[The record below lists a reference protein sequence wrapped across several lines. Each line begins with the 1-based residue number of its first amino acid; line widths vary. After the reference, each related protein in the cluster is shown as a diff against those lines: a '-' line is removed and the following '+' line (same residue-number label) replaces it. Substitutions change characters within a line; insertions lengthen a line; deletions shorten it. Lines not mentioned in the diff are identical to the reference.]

1 MNTSLINREGA
12 LQAPQLDYF
21 LVDGSGSMIDKWWD
35 FLATLDQFTDTMR
48 AEGVGSH
55 GIVSVFDSNVLDD
68 TQRDC
73 PIGEWPKFVDQPL
86 AAHWGSTPLY
96 DAINVMGR
104 ALNEIQ
110 PQRARIVIVTDGG
123 ENGSRYTTDQ
133 EARAILDWCRAQ
145 GWQVTFI
152 GCDFNNSKQ
161 ARLLGADDANSLS
174 IAREKLTDAGKLLG
188 RKSVNHARGG
198 DDINFTGDE
207 KTTFGGYLAAPEST
221 GK

>member
-1 MNTSLINREGA
+1 MTNNSLINREGA

-21 LVDGSGSMIDKWWD
+21 LVDGSGSMIDKWWE
-35 FLATLDQFTDTMR
+35 FLATLDQFRETFVSQ
-48 AEGVGSH
+48 GCSSH
-55 GIVSVFDSNVLDD
+55 GIVTVFDSNMLED

-73 PIGEWPKFVDQPL
+73 PIGDWPKFVDAPL

-96 DAINVMGR
+96 DAINLMGR
-104 ALNEIQ
+104 ALAEIQ

-152 GCDFNNSKQ
+152 GCDFNNSTQ
-161 ARLLGADDANSLS
+161 AKLLGADDSNSLGVS
-174 IAREKLTDAGKLLG
+174 KAKLQEAGKLLG
-188 RKSVNHARGG
+188 HKAAKHARGG
-198 DDINFTGDE
+198 DDIGFTDDE
-207 KTTFGGYLAAPEST
+207 KQTFGGYLAAP
-221 GK
+221 GAK